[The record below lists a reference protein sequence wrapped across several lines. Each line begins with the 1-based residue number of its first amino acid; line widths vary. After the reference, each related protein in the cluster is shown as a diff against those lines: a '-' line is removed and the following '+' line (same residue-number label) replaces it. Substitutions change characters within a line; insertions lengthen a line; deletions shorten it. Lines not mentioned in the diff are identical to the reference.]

1 MKTQELQMKLQ
12 ETAGK
17 ISGNKYLKAISD
29 GLLSTL
35 PALIIGAFS
44 TLLAS
49 MAIESYQE
57 FITNTGLKDILQLP
71 SIYTINIISIYAAF
85 FIAYRLSVSFN
96 KDGAPAGLISLIS
109 FLLLTPFTF
118 MEDESRVLPFQFLG
132 AQGLFVAIIVGL
144 ISARLYVFIVDR
156 GITIKM
162 PDGVPPT
169 VSKTFAGLIPAILI
183 VILFTIVNVIF
194 ANTNFGSAHDF
205 IYSFVQ
211 APLQNLGGGFW
222 SLIILTLVVQVLWLL
237 GIHGM
242 LVILPIY
249 YSIWMPLGVENLD
262 ALAAGE
268 ALPNIVNTGFFMTF
282 VIAGGSGLTL
292 SLCLLMAFWA
302 KSKRYKTLGR
312 LALPGSF
319 FGINEPLIFG
329 LPIVLNPYFAIPF
342 IVGPLLG
349 AIIPYAA
356 MSAGLVPYVAG
367 AHLPLGTPVIVSAF
381 LQGGFIL
388 IVMQMINFIIAGLIY
403 FPFFRAVDKK
413 AYQEEQQS
421 QGNTKEEVQA

>member
-1 MKTQELQMKLQ
+1 MKGAEFQEKLQ
-12 ETAGK
+12 SVAGN

-49 MAIESYQE
+49 MAIESYQN
-57 FITNTGLKDILQLP
+57 FITETGLKGVLQLP
-71 SIYTINIISIYAAF
+71 ATYTIDMISLFAVF
-85 FIAYRLSVSFN
+85 FIAYRLAVSFN
-96 KDGAPAGLISLIS
+96 KDGAPAGLIALMS
-109 FLLLTPFTF
+109 FLILTPYT
-118 MEDESRVLPFQFLG
+118 MVEDDRVLPFQFLG

-144 ISARLYVFIVDR
+144 LASRLYVFIVDR
-156 GITIKM
+156 NFTIKM
-162 PDGVPPT
+162 PEGVPPT
-169 VSKTFAGLIPAILI
+169 VSKTFSSLIPAILI
-183 VILFTIVNVIF
+183 VILFVIVNTIF
-194 ANTNFGSAHDF
+194 SNTQFESAHEF

-249 YSIWMPLGVENLD
+249 YSIWMPLGVENLN
-262 ALAAGE
+262 ALSAGQE
-268 ALPNIVNTGFFMTF
+268 LPNIVNTGFFMTF

-292 SLCLLMAFWA
+292 SLCILMAFWA
-302 KSKRYKTLGR
+302 RSKRYKTLGR
-312 LALPGSF
+312 LALPGSV

-342 IVGPLLG
+342 IVAPLLG
-349 AIIPYAA
+349 AIIPYFA
-356 MSAGLVPYVAG
+356 MASGLIPYVAG
-367 AHLPLGTPVIVSAF
+367 AHLPLGTPVIFSAF
-381 LQGGFIL
+381 LQGGLIL
-388 IVMQMINFIIAGLIY
+388 IVMQIINFIVAGLIY
-403 FPFFRAVDKK
+403 FPFFKSVDKK
-413 AYQEEQQS
+413 ALEEEKS
-421 QGNTKEEVQA
+421 AEEGAEV